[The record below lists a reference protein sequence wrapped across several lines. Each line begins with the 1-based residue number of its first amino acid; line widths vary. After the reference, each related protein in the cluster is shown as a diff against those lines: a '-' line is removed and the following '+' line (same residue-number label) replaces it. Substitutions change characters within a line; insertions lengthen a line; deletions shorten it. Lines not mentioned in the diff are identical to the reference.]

1 MELYRRIAYRCFLNA
16 HWPQGLNISG
26 QGDASA
32 GPKRLATMPGA
43 WGIKTQTYSA
53 CAQIA
58 QVQVTTTGVEKQHP
72 RFRAGFEKQE
82 PVLVRELFRFFVR
95 DVTLGVQIALVA
107 DQEDD
112 LSKNHRKHSQTFR
125 ALLNAEPNS
134 NDP

>member
-1 MELYRRIAYRCFLNA
+1 
-16 HWPQGLNISG
+16 
-26 QGDASA
+26 
-32 GPKRLATMPGA
+32 
-43 WGIKTQTYSA
+43 
-53 CAQIA
+53 
-58 QVQVTTTGVEKQHP
+58 VEKQHP